1 MPVTCSGLYNFWNEA
16 YVQTKRERGG
26 GGGVAGWGSGVRV
39 RRGGEG
45 LIGTL
50 LSIIIHCPVLFQVPR
65 GARKFGWGRAYNQ
78 NILFISRQI
87 GHISLTGLIISG
99 RGMGRT
105 GQAGVG
111 QMLLTHY
118 QIIIFLKKYWTSSAS
133 EIFVFITL
141 WINGTCLKCPSWVGS

>member
-1 MPVTCSGLYNFWNEA
+1 M
-16 YVQTKRERGG
+16 
-26 GGGVAGWGSGVRV
+26 RV

-99 RGMGRT
+99 RGDGENWPGRCWSNAFNT
-105 GQAGVG
+105 
-111 QMLLTHY
+111 LPNYH
-118 QIIIFLKKYWTSSAS
+118 FSKKILNFFS
-133 EIFVFITL
+133 L
-141 WINGTCLKCPSWVGS
+141 